1 MSFEDSSSES
11 GSSSDEDLDILLLES
26 LFPTKT
32 KANIPRLNIEDVSE
46 EQRARMFRSQNNDSN
61 RRAT

>member
-1 MSFEDSSSES
+1 MSIEDSSSES
-11 GSSSDEDLDILLLES
+11 GSGSDEDPDILLLKS

-46 EQRARMFRSQNNDSN
+46 EQCARMFRYF
-61 RRAT
+61 A